1 MDPMTIMALA
11 SVAGSVLQ
19 SLAAGQQA
27 NEQQQQLQQYQQ
39 QLISSAKETYSG
51 QSAQLYQQL
60 LQQQAQM
67 QQQLKQRREEGLMNL
82 SMITASAATGNISGN
97 SLIRQLAVA
106 RGSEAEAIGQ
116 GKTNWKQTQ
125 ANYLAR
131 AQQLRRD
138 LTSTLN
144 KINSQ
149 QAPDPFLSALT
160 TFGQSGGFQGTG
172 QVLGSI
178 V

>member
-1 MDPMTIMALA
+1 
-11 SVAGSVLQ
+11 
-19 SLAAGQQA
+19 
-27 NEQQQQLQQYQQ
+27 
-39 QLISSAKETYSG
+39 
-51 QSAQLYQQL
+51 
-60 LQQQAQM
+60 M

-116 GKTNWKQTQ
+116 GKTNWQQTQ